1 MAGKHC
7 NNLIGCL
14 FLRLK
19 RQISDVCRR
28 KTTFVGDICE
38 LTAREDG
45 NLASCPR
52 TSLCMLVRTHCVAG
66 AHSNNVIVLE

>member
-7 NNLIGCL
+7 TNLIGCL

-28 KTTFVGDICE
+28 EDACVWDICE
-38 LTAREDG
+38 LTAHKDG
-45 NLASCPR
+45 DLA
-52 TSLCMLVRTHCVAG
+52 LCMRVLCVAG
-66 AHSNNVIVLE
+66 AHSNNVIVLDQETI